1 MVLTVCP
8 GYDTVGVA
16 RLMTIESAPTTLLP
30 ASRFS
35 LFAERS
41 GNETDRIGN
50 LDKCNDL
57 SCLC

>member
-35 LFAERS
+35 LFADRS
-41 GNETDRIGN
+41 GNETDRIGFFG
-50 LDKCNDL
+50 
-57 SCLC
+57 